1 MRQLKITQQ
10 ITVRESKSITSYF
23 NDISKFDLI
32 DPSEESDLAVR
43 IQQGDKLALERLI
56 NGNLRFVVSVAKQYQ
71 NKGMTLED
79 LISEGNAGLIKAA
92 KRFDHTK
99 GFKFISYAVWW
110 IRQAIMQALTDTSK
124 AIRVPSNQVQ
134 LQRKISVAVLEF
146 MQQNER
152 MPTDQEI
159 AVAVD
164 EPEHKVSFLM
174 NNNFNSNS
182 GDATISEDSKAT
194 MFDQIASS
202 SVTDTSLIN
211 ESLSKDIDEIFNR
224 LPYKEAYVIRY
235 FFGIGL
241 DRTYTKLEIADNLE
255 MSIERIRQIKE
266 RALKRIKVNGWTKL
280 LIDYV

>member
-1 MRQLKITQQ
+1 
-10 ITVRESKSITSYF
+10 
-23 NDISKFDLI
+23 
-32 DPSEESDLAVR
+32 
-43 IQQGDKLALERLI
+43 
-56 NGNLRFVVSVAKQYQ
+56 
-71 NKGMTLED
+71 
-79 LISEGNAGLIKAA
+79 
-92 KRFDHTK
+92 
-99 GFKFISYAVWW
+99 
-110 IRQAIMQALTDTSK
+110 
-124 AIRVPSNQVQ
+124 
-134 LQRKISVAVLEF
+134 
-146 MQQNER
+146 
-152 MPTDQEI
+152 
-159 AVAVD
+159 
-164 EPEHKVSFLM
+164 M
-174 NNNFNSNS
+174 NNNSNSNS

-211 ESLSKDIDEIFNR
+211 ESLSKDIDEILNR